1 MRLGSPLVTHSW
13 SKYML
18 VDFDFWPDYLSKG
31 RKYLTGLGEVS
42 MTELF
47 LGKVCFPLEQGHRC
61 LTQCKIFSQPV
72 LPARC
77 QPAYSLYQEM
87 CFLNQLSLCQTIS
100 SVRTGCLLYTP
111 LFPQGPVLPLAY
123 GDQPVLPTPKHFSTV
138 TAQKFLKGCIW
149 LSPTPHLPSPGTSLS
164 SSSQSFVSYIHQH
177 PGSLLGLK
185 GCDCPIS

>member
-1 MRLGSPLVTHSW
+1 
-13 SKYML
+13 ML
-18 VDFDFWPDYLSKG
+18 VDLDFWPDYLSKG

-77 QPAYSLYQEM
+77 QPAYSLHQEM
-87 CFLNQLSLCQTIS
+87 CFLNQLSLCQTITS
-100 SVRTGCLLYTP
+100 ARTGCLLYTP

-123 GDQPVLPTPKHFSTV
+123 GDQPQALLYSDSSEI
-138 TAQKFLKGCIW
+138 LKRM
-149 LSPTPHLPSPGTSLS
+149 HLAVPGSPSPLRPALPYHPPSKVSQATSTLA
-164 SSSQSFVSYIHQH
+164 VS
-177 PGSLLGLK
+177 LV
-185 GCDCPIS
+185 